1 MGVDA
6 DCGVGLKKNRAGRA
20 GCSAGGARGWG
31 QPGLRGALGSAEAL
45 LARGRGA
52 ALGVRRGA
60 PAGPRRDPGAR
71 LCLRAVPGGTADPGC
86 VSQRAACRA
95 PRRRCAEGKLRGDPG
110 ACVGR
115 RRGVVSPFPGRC
127 RSPGRGRS
135 RGRAGLEAREGK
147 NISKGAVCFF
157 LLLLKP
163 RVGRI
168 SISLL
173 FPARSRTPP
182 PLCPHRC
189 SLCPGRGGSGAP
201 TYRGAAFA
209 VHLPLPFTGAGA
221 ASAPAPFSGG
231 AAAR

>member
-1 MGVDA
+1 MWSWSE
-6 DCGVGLKKNRAGRA
+6 KKPSRAG
-20 GCSAGGARGWG
+20 
-31 QPGLRGALGSAEAL
+31 
-45 LARGRGA
+45 
-52 ALGVRRGA
+52 GVF
-60 PAGPRRDPGAR
+60 
-71 LCLRAVPGGTADPGC
+71 
-86 VSQRAACRA
+86 
-95 PRRRCAEGKLRGDPG
+95 RRRCAWMGTAGAAGSARERGGALSAGPG
-110 ACVGR
+110 G
-115 RRGVVSPFPGRC
+115 
-127 RSPGRGRS
+127 SPGGAERRS
-135 RGRAGLEAREGK
+135 RGAPPRSRRPPLSAGGPRGHGGPGLRFPAGGVPRSAPPLRRGEVAGGSGCVRGKAAGGGFAVPRPVPVAGSRPLPGESGAGSEGGEKHLEGSR
-147 NISKGAVCFF
+147 VFFF

-189 SLCPGRGGSGAP
+189 SLCPGRGGSGTP

>member
-1 MGVDA
+1 MWSWSE
-6 DCGVGLKKNRAGRA
+6 KKPSRAG
-20 GCSAGGARGWG
+20 
-31 QPGLRGALGSAEAL
+31 
-45 LARGRGA
+45 
-52 ALGVRRGA
+52 GVF
-60 PAGPRRDPGAR
+60 
-71 LCLRAVPGGTADPGC
+71 
-86 VSQRAACRA
+86 
-95 PRRRCAEGKLRGDPG
+95 RRRCAWMGTAGAAGSARERGGALSAGPG
-110 ACVGR
+110 GSPGGCGEALP
-115 RRGVVSPFPGRC
+115 RGPAAIPAPAFVCG
-127 RSPGRGRS
+127 RSPGARRTRAAFPSGRRAALRAAVAPRGSCGGIRVRAWEGGGGWFRRSPAGAGRRVAATPGGERGWKRGRGKTS
-135 RGRAGLEAREGK
+135 RREPC
-147 NISKGAVCFF
+147 VFF

-189 SLCPGRGGSGAP
+189 SLCPGRGGSGTP

>member
-1 MGVDA
+1 MWSWSE
-6 DCGVGLKKNRAGRA
+6 KKPSRAGGVFRRRCAWMGTA
-20 GCSAGGARGWG
+20 GAAGSARERGGALSAGPGGSPGGAERRSRGAPPRSRRPPLSAGGPRGH
-31 QPGLRGALGSAEAL
+31 
-45 LARGRGA
+45 
-52 ALGVRRGA
+52 
-60 PAGPRRDPGAR
+60 
-71 LCLRAVPGGTADPGC
+71 GGPGC

-147 NISKGAVCFF
+147 NILKGAVCFF
-157 LLLLKP
+157 LLLLKL

-189 SLCPGRGGSGAP
+189 SLCPGRGGSGTP